1 MQSIA
6 VTGWWAGLGWF
17 IVPNYIIK
25 LYRMKERY
33 AYSPKDARLI
43 DRYDINFKK
52 SPQKFVMY

>member
-1 MQSIA
+1 
-6 VTGWWAGLGWF
+6 
-17 IVPNYIIK
+17 
-25 LYRMKERY
+25 MKERY